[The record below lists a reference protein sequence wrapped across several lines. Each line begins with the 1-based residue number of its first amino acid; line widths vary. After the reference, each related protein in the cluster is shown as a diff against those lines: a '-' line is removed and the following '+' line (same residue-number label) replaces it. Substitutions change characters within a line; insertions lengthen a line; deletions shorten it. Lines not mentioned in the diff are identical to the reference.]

1 MTINSLNRTAQDS
14 ILSLRSPDA
23 VIAAVPYLLGFM
35 PSESLV
41 IIWLSADQVRLT
53 QRVDLPS
60 DDLSV
65 SLKEY
70 SEAVA
75 LTAQNVIADEVIICV
90 FSDEFWD
97 GSLPFAPLI
106 TTLMVVMHG
115 VHMGVVDALLISSS
129 AESGKTE
136 WTQRWWSY
144 LSTEDLDSRAGQFL
158 DKHTALLVQSR
169 FAFEGV
175 AVLAGR
181 ADLERVFAADLD
193 AGVRIAKLIDAQNRE

>member
-1 MTINSLNRTAQDS
+1 MTTNSLNRTFQDS

-23 VIAAVPYLLGFM
+23 VIAAIPYLLGFI

-41 IIWLSADQVRLT
+41 IIWLSSGQVRLT

-60 DDLSV
+60 GDLSV

-75 LTAQNVIADEVIICV
+75 NTAQNATADEVIICV
-90 FSDEFWD
+90 FSDEVFD
-97 GSLPFAPLI
+97 RSLPSAPLI

-115 VHMGVVDALLISSS
+115 VHIGVVDALLISSS
-129 AESGKTE
+129 SESGQRE

-144 LSTEDLDSRAGQFL
+144 LSTDDLDLRAGQSL
-158 DKHTALLVQSR
+158 DKATALLVQSR

-175 AVLAGR
+175 AVLPAR

-193 AGVRIAKLIDAQNRE
+193 AGVRIAN